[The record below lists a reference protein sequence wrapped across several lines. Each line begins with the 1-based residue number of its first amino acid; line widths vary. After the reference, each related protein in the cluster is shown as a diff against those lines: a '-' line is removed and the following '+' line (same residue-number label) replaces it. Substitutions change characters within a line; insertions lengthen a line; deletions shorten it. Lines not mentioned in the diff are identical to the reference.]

1 VEADPVP
8 EKPRRGRP
16 PGSRN
21 RLPTAFTGTPILTPP
36 ANEPGADYKHADIE
50 TIISRQLSMI
60 DWAQQAL
67 RNEMMS
73 AHQAKGISI
82 QAADLNR
89 IETLSNAIVRTV
101 NGLKASS
108 DLAQEIA
115 KRLSPSQLLEAA
127 LAKIEAQDR
136 ATLKAAIRRLRAYL
150 EKLGP
155 VGFQDK
161 QSLKELTT
169 SGGAIASL
177 EDE

>member
-1 VEADPVP
+1 MEAVDT

-16 PGSRN
+16 PGRRN
-21 RLPTAFTGTPILTPP
+21 RPVLDRPILTPP
-36 ANEPGADYKHADIE
+36 STEPMRDYAHADIE

-67 RNEMMS
+67 RNEMMR
-73 AHQAKGISI
+73 AYQAKGVSI
-82 QAADLNR
+82 GAPDLQKL
-89 IETLSNAIVRTV
+89 ETLSNTIVRTV
-101 NGLKASS
+101 TGLKASS

-127 LAKIEAQDR
+127 LAKVEAQDR
-136 ATLKAAIRRLRAYL
+136 ATLKAAIKRLRGYL

-155 VGFQDK
+155 VSFQDR
-161 QSLKELTT
+161 QAMKEVT

-177 EDE
+177 DEDE